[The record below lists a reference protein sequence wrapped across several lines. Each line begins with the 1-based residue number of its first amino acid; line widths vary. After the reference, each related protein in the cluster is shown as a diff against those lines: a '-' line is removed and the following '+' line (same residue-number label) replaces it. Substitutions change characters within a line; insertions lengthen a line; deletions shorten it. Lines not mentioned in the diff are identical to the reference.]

1 MASQVIIMG
10 MIFDEGSV
18 PDFGSIYAVKLN
30 GGANFKGINDYGLDE
45 EDVSKL
51 DLITNAAPGSTAL
64 CIDTGNIYVLM
75 KSGWVLF
82 GENSSTSSSTASLN
96 ASLVGLKSSINSN
109 YTDKAVESENK
120 LDFEPFDKAD
130 DLAAEPIAESLTD
143 DTSLDTT
150 EQTDEPEILENDLF
164 TKPDDLTVEP
174 IKGGEELI

>member
-1 MASQVIIMG
+1 MATQVIIMG

-18 PDFGSIYAVKLN
+18 PDFGSIYVVPPLKS
-30 GGANFKGINDYGLDE
+30 GANYKGKNDYRLFE

-75 KSGWVLF
+75 KSGWYLV
-82 GENSSTSSSTASLN
+82 GSNANNSSSNSNSISSLN
-96 ASLVGLKSSINSN
+96 LSP
-109 YTDKAVESENK
+109 
-120 LDFEPFDKAD
+120 LD
-130 DLAAEPIAESLTD
+130 LTGR
-143 DTSLDTT
+143 TSLDTT

>member
-18 PDFGSIYAVKLN
+18 PDFGSIYVVPPLKS
-30 GGANFKGINDYGLDE
+30 GANYKGKNDYRLFE

-75 KSGWVLF
+75 KSGWYLV
-82 GENSSTSSSTASLN
+82 GSNANNSSSNSNSISSLN
-96 ASLVGLKSSINSN
+96 LSP
-109 YTDKAVESENK
+109 
-120 LDFEPFDKAD
+120 LD
-130 DLAAEPIAESLTD
+130 LTGR
-143 DTSLDTT
+143 TSLDTT
-150 EQTDEPEILENDLF
+150 EQTDEPEILENNLF

>member
-1 MASQVIIMG
+1 MATIIIMG
-10 MIFDEGSV
+10 MEFVSGTE
-18 PDFGSIYAVKLN
+18 PDFGSIYAVKLQ
-30 GGANFKGINDYGLDE
+30 GGANFKGRNDYGLDE

-64 CIDTGNIYVLM
+64 CDDTGNLYRLT

-96 ASLVGLKSSINSN
+96 VSPVGLKSNINSD

-120 LDFEPFDKAD
+120 LDFEPLAD
-130 DLAAEPIAESLTD
+130 DLAAEPITESLTD
-143 DTSLDTT
+143 DTSRDTT

>member
-10 MIFDEGSV
+10 MIFDYDNV
-18 PDFGSIYAVKLN
+18 PDFGSIYDVKLRYN
-30 GGANFKGINDYGLDE
+30 GKNDYGLDE

-51 DLITNAAPGSTAL
+51 DLITNASPGSTAL
-64 CIDTGNIYVLM
+64 CDDTGNLYRLT

-96 ASLVGLKSSINSN
+96 VSPVGLKSNINSD

-130 DLAAEPIAESLTD
+130 DLTVESTTESLTD
-143 DTSLDTT
+143 DTSR
-150 EQTDEPEILENDLF
+150 
-164 TKPDDLTVEP
+164 
-174 IKGGEELI
+174 EELI

>member
-18 PDFGSIYAVKLN
+18 PDFGSIYDVKLRYN
-30 GGANFKGINDYGLDE
+30 GKNDYGLFE
-45 EDVSKL
+45 ADVSKL

-64 CIDTGNIYVLM
+64 CDDTGNLYRLT

-82 GENSSTSSSTASLN
+82 GSNANNSSSNSNSISSLN
-96 ASLVGLKSSINSN
+96 LSP
-109 YTDKAVESENK
+109 
-120 LDFEPFDKAD
+120 LD
-130 DLAAEPIAESLTD
+130 LTGR
-143 DTSLDTT
+143 TSLDTR